1 MKRVFSFSLLAIL
14 TSCAM
19 AMFAG
24 AQTSNS
30 QSLGDY
36 ARAARKTRPAV
47 KPVSKVYDNDNIPH
61 STTLSVVGS
70 ESETAADSEK
80 TDNQA
85 QPEGEASEPG
95 KQAPENGQ
103 PAQTSEEKKAAEQK
117 TAAEEKKKAA
127 EAWKKKLD
135 AQKQKIDLLSRE
147 LNVMQREYQIRAA
160 AFYADAGNRL
170 RNSGQWDTEDRKY
183 KQDIADKQKAVD
195 EARTQLSDMQEQ
207 ARKAG
212 LASSATE

>member
-1 MKRVFSFSLLAIL
+1 MKRVFSFSLLAVL
-14 TSCAM
+14 MCVVAVSS
-19 AMFAG
+19 G

-36 ARAARKTRPAV
+36 ARAARKTKPAV

-61 STTLSVVGS
+61 NTTLSVVGNES
-70 ESETAADSEK
+70 ESAADSEK
-80 TDNQA
+80 KNDQWPA
-85 QPEGEASEPG
+85 EGDSAESQKQASEN
-95 KQAPENGQ
+95 EQ
-103 PAQTSEEKKAAEQK
+103 PAQASEEKKAADEK
-117 TAAEEKKKAA
+117 KAAEEKKKAS

-147 LNVMQREYQIRAA
+147 LNVMQREYQVRAA

-195 EARTQLSDMQEQ
+195 EARAQLSDMQEQ

-212 LASSATE
+212 LPSSAIE